1 MHFIVCFIVFP
12 VQDLSLL
19 IYLYLFFI
27 HIHPNC
33 SKVRGQFVP
42 VACTK
47 HVAVHRSAVLP
58 ANVSEAFS
66 EKGECG
72 TLTRAGDNAK

>member
-1 MHFIVCFIVFP
+1 MFYCISCVRPVFIYFI
-12 VQDLSLL
+12 
-19 IYLYLFFI
+19 Y
-27 HIHPNC
+27 IHPNC

-58 ANVSEAFS
+58 ANVREAFS